1 MGKRLQSVASIFENA
16 DVQVYVSRELINEL
30 VIVLARPKVR
40 ALVSIEST
48 EAMWALMREKCYVIE
63 DYPVTPTPVRDP
75 KDVYLLS
82 MADAIP
88 ADFIVT
94 GDKDLLVLGKHNR
107 TPIISYTDFTQIL
120 LALRTKV

>member
-16 DVQVYVSRELINEL
+16 DVQVYVSRELITEL

-40 ALVSIEST
+40 TLVSNDSI

-63 DYPVTPTPVRDP
+63 DYPVTSTPVRDP
-75 KDVYLLS
+75 NDIYLLS
-82 MADAIP
+82 MADAIL

-107 TPIISYTDFTQIL
+107 TPILSYIDFTQIL
-120 LALRTKV
+120 LALRTKD

>member
-16 DVQVYVSRELINEL
+16 DVQVYVSRELITEL

-40 ALVSIEST
+40 TLVSNDSI

-63 DYPVTPTPVRDP
+63 DYPVTSTPVRDP
-75 KDVYLLS
+75 NDVYLLS
-82 MADAIP
+82 MADAIL

-107 TPIISYTDFTQIL
+107 TLIVSYIDFTQIL
-120 LALRTKV
+120 LALRTKD